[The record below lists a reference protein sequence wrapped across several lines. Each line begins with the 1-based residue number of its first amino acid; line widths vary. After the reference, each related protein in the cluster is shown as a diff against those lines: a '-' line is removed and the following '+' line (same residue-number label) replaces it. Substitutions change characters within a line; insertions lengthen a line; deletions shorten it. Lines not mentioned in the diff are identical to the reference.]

1 MILGGAESPMILG
14 GAESPMIL
22 GGADLGTNSMAANE
36 VASSD
41 KTSTRT
47 KLRIINFF
55 IISSPSV

>member
-1 MILGGAESPMILG
+1 MILG

-36 VASSD
+36 VANSD